1 MLKVSTRFLFKEV
14 GFKDLYPLKGLII
27 IEEGLFDQIIESEG
41 EKTVTG
47 AIV

>member
-27 IEEGLFDQIIESEG
+27 IEKGLFAKIRESEG